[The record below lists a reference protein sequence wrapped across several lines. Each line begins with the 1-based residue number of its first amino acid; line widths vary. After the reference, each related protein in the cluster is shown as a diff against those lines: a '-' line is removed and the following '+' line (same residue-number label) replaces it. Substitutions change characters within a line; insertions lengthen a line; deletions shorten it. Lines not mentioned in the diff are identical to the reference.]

1 MKKVLVIEDETA
13 LRNNIC
19 EILQH
24 FEFIVACSETGEQ
37 AIEIA
42 SEFLP
47 QVIICDIMLPG
58 MDGYQVL
65 GEIRKNADLNKTAFI
80 FLTAKAT
87 HADVR
92 AGMNLGADDYL
103 TKPFRKE
110 ELLDA
115 VNTRLSRILNLS
127 LHETEQIKMNPEV
140 ARVFDEAIAKLDS
153 VSKAELKVVQL
164 MSDGYTSQQIAD
176 KLFLSRKTV
185 ENHRANI
192 SKKLGLKGPNSL
204 ISFVFYIRGKN
215 LIKQEAV

>member
-1 MKKVLVIEDETA
+1 
-13 LRNNIC
+13 
-19 EILQH
+19 
-24 FEFIVACSETGEQ
+24 
-37 AIEIA
+37 
-42 SEFLP
+42 
-47 QVIICDIMLPG
+47 MLPG

-103 TKPFRKE
+103 TKPFRRE

-115 VNTRLSRILNLS
+115 VNTRLARILNLTIQ
-127 LHETEQIKMNPEV
+127 ETEQITMSPEI
-140 ARVFDEAIAKLDS
+140 AKVFDIAIEKLDS

-164 MSDGYTSQQIAD
+164 MSDGLTSQHIAD

-215 LIKQEAV
+215 LIKQEAL

>member
-1 MKKVLVIEDETA
+1 
-13 LRNNIC
+13 
-19 EILQH
+19 
-24 FEFIVACSETGEQ
+24 
-37 AIEIA
+37 
-42 SEFLP
+42 
-47 QVIICDIMLPG
+47 

-65 GEIRKNADLNKTAFI
+65 DEVRLNPELNKTAFI

-115 VNTRLSRILNLS
+115 VNTRLSRILNLT
-127 LHETEQIKMNPEV
+127 LQETEQMKLNPEI
-140 ARVFDEAIAKLDS
+140 AKVFDEAIEKLKT
-153 VSKAELKVVQL
+153 VSRAELKVVQL
-164 MSDGYTSQQIAD
+164 MSDGRTSQQIAE

-185 ENHRANI
+185 ENHRANV

-204 ISFVFYIRGKN
+204 INFVFYIRGKN
-215 LIKQEAV
+215 LIRMENA